1 MILVYNK
8 LENAKSS
15 IGTESGSTV
24 SNLVLSLGG
33 KITNRH
39 KEIYKGV
46 GSVCYLD
53 WSDGFHRY
61 IHITKFIKLY
71 FKYVRLVYVN
81 YTSKVVIAHKSVC
94 ILYTYISLY

>member
-71 FKYVRLVYVN
+71 TLNMYG
-81 YTSKVVIAHKSVC
+81 
-94 ILYTYISLY
+94 